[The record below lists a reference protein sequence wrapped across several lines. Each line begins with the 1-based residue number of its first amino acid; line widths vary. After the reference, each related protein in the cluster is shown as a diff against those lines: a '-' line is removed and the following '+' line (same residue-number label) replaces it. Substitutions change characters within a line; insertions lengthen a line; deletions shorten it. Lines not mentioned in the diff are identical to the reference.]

1 MLIDRLA
8 IFKALRDVLSPYV
21 PPLEAIS
28 DFEGRY
34 ELVSN
39 KQVVIDG
46 RKRNEVYFSAIIIQ
60 GNYVG
65 FYSMTVYAN
74 GLGASLPDDL
84 RKILKGKSCFH
95 VKKLDES
102 LLAQFTELTRQSFEF
117 YQQQGWI

>member
-1 MLIDRLA
+1 MLTDRLA

-60 GNYVG
+60 GKYVG

-74 GLGASLPDDL
+74 GFGASLPDDL

-95 VKKLDES
+95 VKKLDEN